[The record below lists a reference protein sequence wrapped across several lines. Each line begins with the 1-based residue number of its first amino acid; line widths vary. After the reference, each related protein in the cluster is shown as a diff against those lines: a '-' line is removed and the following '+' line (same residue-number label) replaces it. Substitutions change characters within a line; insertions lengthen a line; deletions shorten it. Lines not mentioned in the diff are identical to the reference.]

1 MALISI
7 LKINIIIRYTESA
20 EVFLKVL
27 FFKFRVIPGKNK
39 TPSKKT
45 EKKKTDDS
53 DTKKDKDKKSS
64 FSSIFKHEGFS
75 GLISIFK
82 SIFEVIKEMSEY
94 VIKHLVFT
102 KFNVNVAVGS
112 EDASDTAINYGI
124 ACSVIYPISSYIIQ
138 TFNVK
143 NYKLD
148 INADYYANNN
158 VIKVDI
164 KLYMRVI
171 FVIIAAMR
179 SFIKYVK
186 FIAKN
191 NDKKAVQ
198 NNGHT
203 SN

>member
-7 LKINIIIRYTESA
+7 LRINIVIRYTESA
-20 EVFLKVL
+20 EVFVKVL

-45 EKKKTDDS
+45 ERKKIDDG
-53 DTKKDKDKKSS
+53 KKGKDKKSS
-64 FSSIFKHEGFS
+64 FGGIFKQEGFS
-75 GLISIFK
+75 GLISVFK
-82 SIFEVIKEMSEY
+82 SVFEIIKELSEH
-94 VIKHLVFT
+94 ITKHLIFT
-102 KFNVNVAVGS
+102 RFNISVAVGS
-112 EDASDTAINYGI
+112 DDASDTAINYGI
-124 ACSVIYPISSYIIQ
+124 ACSVIYPISSYILQ

-143 NYKLD
+143 KYKLD

-158 VIKVDI
+158 VIKADI
-164 KLYMRVI
+164 KLYMRVM
-171 FVIIAAMR
+171 FVFIAAMR

-186 FIAKN
+186 LIAKN